1 MSIFCRS
8 GPCPRQISHITG
20 RGHGPLLQG
29 IYVYPGVMSTRI
41 LFMKFA
47 LLIIIFLVPALACAD
62 IKVVDDAGRT
72 VVLHQP
78 AKRVISLSP
87 HITELLYA
95 AGAGE
100 RVVGVVSFSDYPPQ
114 AKKLPLIGS
123 NDKFDL
129 EAIVSLKPDLI
140 VAWQNGNPKSQVE
153 QLIKLGFKVY
163 ITEPRE
169 FEDIAK
175 DIKQIGQLLGTQ
187 RIADQ
192 AAANFSRELQDIRR
206 QYAGRAPV
214 RVFYQVWNNPL
225 FTVNGEHLISKVINL
240 CGGVNVFSDLRVL
253 SPQVSIESVIAKNPD
268 VIFYGSHETRED
280 WALGWRQWKNI
291 KAVANQHLFGIHAD
305 LIVRHTPRIL
315 QGAKQ
320 MCEAL
325 DQVRASQ
332 AAVN

>member
-1 MSIFCRS
+1 MLIAFLL
-8 GPCPRQISHITG
+8 PIS
-20 RGHGPLLQG
+20 
-29 IYVYPGVMSTRI
+29 
-41 LFMKFA
+41 
-47 LLIIIFLVPALACAD
+47 AD
-62 IKVVDDAGRT
+62 AEISVVDDAGRA

-95 AGAGE
+95 AGASE
-100 RVVGVVSFSDYPPQ
+100 QVVGVVSFSDYPPQ
-114 AKKLPLIGS
+114 ARKLPLIGS
-123 NDKFDL
+123 NDKFDM
-129 EAIVSLKPDLI
+129 EAIMAQSPDLI

-163 ITEPRE
+163 ISEPRK

-175 DIKQIGQLLGTQ
+175 DIRQLGVMLGTQ
-187 RIADQ
+187 QQ
-192 AAANFSRELQDIRR
+192 AEPAAEKFLHALQALR
-206 QYAGRAPV
+206 QQYSQRPPL
-214 RVFYQVWNNPL
+214 RVFYQVWNHPV
-225 FTVNGEHLISKVINL
+225 FTVNGEHLISKVITL
-240 CGGVNVFSDLRVL
+240 CGGVNVFSDLVVL

-280 WALGWRQWKNI
+280 WADDWRKWPNI

-320 MCEAL
+320 MCEYM
-325 DQVRASQ
+325 DRVRAD
-332 AAVN
+332 AAN